1 MTPTTHNDAW
11 TPPAT
16 PVLAYAACDPE
27 ARLGLPSGRFTTPS
41 GTASLLLGCLFMGLL
56 YGATWLVSATSGGA
70 VIWNYLTGFSG
81 IPIPIAAISCW
92 TIAIL
97 LIKMLKIGS
106 QRMALRLRFMPEDPG
121 FTLSSATVSRVITAV
136 EATVDDPTR
145 FMLLDRVLTS
155 LKSIR
160 NLGRP
165 GDIGEVLNAS
175 AEGDESAMVSGYTL
189 VGGFIWSVP
198 VLGFLGTIIGL
209 TEAIGNF
216 GGVLEQKNNKDLDT
230 LAAKLTDV
238 LGGLDTAFVTTG
250 EGLVA
255 ALVLYLFCTAVRRA
269 DERLLDDVRLYCT
282 RHVTARV
289 RAETT

>member
-1 MTPTTHNDAW
+1 MGVLYGLAWLLSSTGGGAIAW
-11 TPPAT
+11 T
-16 PVLAYAACDPE
+16 
-27 ARLGLPSGRFTTPS
+27 
-41 GTASLLLGCLFMGLL
+41 
-56 YGATWLVSATSGGA
+56 
-70 VIWNYLTGFSG
+70 YLTGFSG

-97 LIKMLKIGS
+97 LIKMLKIS
-106 QRMALRLRFMPEDPG
+106 AQRTALRLRFMPDDPG
-121 FTLSSATVSRVITAV
+121 FTLSTATVGRVIGAV
-136 EATVDDPTR
+136 ETTVDDPSR
-145 FMLLDRVLTS
+145 FMLLDRVLTA
-155 LKSIR
+155 LKTIR

-175 AEGDESAMVSGYTL
+175 ADGDEAAMVSGYTL

-216 GGVLEQKNNKDLDT
+216 GGVLKQKDNKDLDT

-238 LGGLDTAFVTTG
+238 LGGLDTAFITTG
-250 EGLVA
+250 EGLVS

-269 DERLLDDVRLYCT
+269 DEQLLDDIRLYCT
-282 RHVTARV
+282 RHVTSRV
-289 RAETT
+289 RAEPS

>member
-1 MTPTTHNDAW
+1 MTPDAW
-11 TPPAT
+11 APPTT
-16 PVLAYAACDPE
+16 PVLSFAACDPE

-41 GTASLLLGCLFMGLL
+41 ATTSLLLACIFMGLL
-56 YGATWLVSATSGGA
+56 YGVAWLLSTTGGGA
-70 VIWNYLTGFSG
+70 VVWKYLTGFSG

-97 LIKMLKIGS
+97 LLKMLKIGA
-106 QRMALRLRFMPEDPG
+106 QRTALRLRFMPEDPG
-121 FTLSSATVSRVITAV
+121 FSLSTSTVGRVIGAV
-136 EATVDDPTR
+136 EATVDDPSR
-145 FMLLDRVLTS
+145 FMLLDRVLTA

-216 GGVLEQKNNKDLDT
+216 GGVLEQKDNKDLDM
-230 LAAKLTDV
+230 LASRLTDV
-238 LGGLDTAFVTTG
+238 LGGLDTAFITTG

-255 ALVLYLFCTAVRRA
+255 ALILYLFCTAVRRA
-269 DERLLDDVRLYCT
+269 DERLLDDIRLYCT
-282 RHVTARV
+282 GHVTARV
-289 RAETT
+289 RVEPT